1 MALYYLETSALVKL
15 YIQEPGSDRLL
26 RLAART
32 SRHRFAVL
40 VLARVEVHSAIRRR
54 QREGDIELAAAKRL
68 LMQFDQHLESRFIKQ
83 MLNDSLIDIAT
94 ELVARHA
101 LRAYDAVQLAG
112 CLMLRAGSG
121 NDEPSFVC
129 ADRKLLEAADSEG
142 VACLD
147 PTVA

>member
-15 YIQEPGSDRLL
+15 YIQEPGSERLL

-32 SRHRFAVL
+32 SSHRFAVL

-54 QREGDIELAAAKRL
+54 QREGDLDLTAAKRL

-94 ELVARHA
+94 ELVARHG

-112 CLMLRAGSG
+112 CLMLKTGSG
-121 NDEPSFVC
+121 AHEPSFVC
-129 ADRKLLEAADSEG
+129 ADRRLLEAAESEG

-147 PTVA
+147 ATVV